1 MKMKRSLLL
10 LFMLSNI
17 CFTILESKTHVTKNK
32 KVASPQELT
41 QDKIQDVVKH
51 ADIDHFLTQEATP
64 SVFSV
69 RSLRSF
75 FTQHSP
81 QPFENI
87 PSLGQPKTTISDFQS
102 SFLRF
107 IKEEYNKPTYAEEFS
122 QDATHVVEFLEISDE
137 MNLSVDHIYVCLR
150 LFYNKLKAAEAL
162 DDTVTMQLLN
172 NLPILLKR
180 HFDNDDDETDSRMD
194 LNFIKK
200 SSENLILSRLTDHH
214 TQFRATPDLF
224 ISNLAHD
231 LCSIFNQEQERLK
244 KEVELNEYRE
254 RLRQTVIRFFE
265 TALSKVVWNPKAPE
279 GIWSSFIG
287 IGNGLRSLATNNV
300 IKHMD
305 DLDDMFKSLT
315 LRFCYNVDLFG
326 GALPLQFFDEVD
338 HDLNNGLVLFLEAE
352 EQDAGIK
359 SKKDEIKDHLMQ
371 AKTKALAYLKN
382 GIISQ
387 PM

>member
-1 MKMKRSLLL
+1 
-10 LFMLSNI
+10 
-17 CFTILESKTHVTKNK
+17 
-32 KVASPQELT
+32 
-41 QDKIQDVVKH
+41 
-51 ADIDHFLTQEATP
+51 
-64 SVFSV
+64 V
-69 RSLRSF
+69 RSLRNF
-75 FTQHSP
+75 FTNHSP
-81 QPFENI
+81 QPFEN
-87 PSLGQPKTTISDFQS
+87 LHNFGQPKTSISDFQS

-107 IKEEYNKPTYAEEFS
+107 IKDEYNKPTYAEEFS

-150 LFYNKLKAAEAL
+150 LFYNKLKGAEAL
-162 DDTVTMQLLN
+162 DDTVAVQLLN

-180 HFDNDDDETDSRMD
+180 HFDSDNETDSK
-194 LNFIKK
+194 LNLAFIKK

-214 TQFRATPDLF
+214 TQFRTTPDLF
-224 ISNLAHD
+224 ISNLAQD
-231 LCSIFNQEQERLK
+231 LCSFFNQEQERLK

-300 IKHMD
+300 IIHMD

-338 HDLNNGLVLFLEAE
+338 HDLNNGLVLFLEAD

-359 SKKDEIKDHLMQ
+359 SKKDEIKDHLLQ
-371 AKTKALAYLKN
+371 AKTKALAYINN